1 MSALQTIQ
9 DQVNSIFNRSVDE
22 IKKEGFRGK

>member
-9 DQVNSIFNRSVDE
+9 DQVNSIVNRSVDE
-22 IKKEGFRGK
+22 IKKRVLGGK